1 MEFEKWYY
9 IFDPDTK
16 NYVNAVYTSEKP
28 DNSTEVDPQNLLAP
42 QYNPET
48 QNWIETYQT
57 PNVAGKTAEELI
69 SDLTQQLA
77 MAQINQAKTNAGLLQ
92 QNAALTKQVTALQE
106 DKETTNG

>member
-16 NYVNAVYTSEKP
+16 NYVNAVYSSEKP
-28 DNSTEVDPQNLLAP
+28 DNSTDVDPRNLLAP

-48 QNWIETYQT
+48 KNWIETYQT

-77 MAQINQAKTNAGLLQ
+77 TAQINQAKTNAGLLQ
-92 QNAALTKQVTALQE
+92 QNAMLIKQINALQDE
-106 DKETTNG
+106 KGTN